1 MEHLFIINPAAGKVD
16 RRKELTEKIE
26 SVKTDDKV
34 TVMFTEKPGDATE
47 FVKSYLSK
55 ADDFVRVYS
64 CGGDG
69 TANEVLKG
77 IIGFENCALG
87 VVPVGSGN
95 DFVRSFEKFT
105 KDDFVNIE
113 AMMFGE
119 DKLIDIMEC
128 QGRYSMNN
136 MSVGFDA
143 AVAKNVDKFK
153 RIPLVSGS
161 LAYKISIVYCLLSKR
176 KHRYRMLTDG
186 KEYVGKNI
194 KTLLAVAGN
203 GKFYGGGIKAT
214 PLADF
219 NDGKIEF
226 MHIKTINALKF
237 IFLINTYIKGGHID
251 NPKFPF
257 VKHTK
262 CESVSF
268 ESDKDID
275 IGFDGEIISLKN
287 PTVRIVPN
295 AVRVIVPKVK
305 ERVAVAK

>member
-1 MEHLFIINPAAGKVD
+1 MEHLFIINPAAGKSD
-16 RRKELTEKIE
+16 RRKELSEKIE
-26 SVKTDDKV
+26 KIETRDKV
-34 TVMFTEKPGDATE
+34 TIKFTEKPGDATE
-47 FVKSYLSK
+47 IVKKHLSETN
-55 ADDFVRVYS
+55 DFVRVYA

-87 VVPVGSGN
+87 VIPIGSGN

-105 KDDFVNIE
+105 KDDFANIE
-113 AMMFGE
+113 DMMSGE

-136 MSVGFDA
+136 MSVGYDA

-153 RIPLVSGS
+153 RLPLVTGS
-161 LAYKISIVYCLLSKR
+161 LAYKLSIVYCLFTKL
-176 KHRYRMLTDG
+176 KHRYRIIADG
-186 KEYVGKNI
+186 KEYVSKDI

-203 GKFYGGGIKAT
+203 GKYYGGGIKAT

-219 NDGKIEF
+219 NDGKIEL
-226 MHIKTINALKF
+226 MHIKTISAIRF
-237 IFLINTYIKGGHID
+237 IFLVSTYIKGAHID
-251 NPKFPF
+251 NPKLPF

-262 CESVSF
+262 CESVTF
-268 ESDKDID
+268 EGDDNID

-287 PTVRIVPN
+287 PTVRIIPN
-295 AVRVIVPKVK
+295 AIRVIVPKVK
-305 ERVAVAK
+305 EKVAATV

>member
-176 KHRYRMLTDG
+176 KYRYRMLTDG

-305 ERVAVAK
+305 ERVAVTQ